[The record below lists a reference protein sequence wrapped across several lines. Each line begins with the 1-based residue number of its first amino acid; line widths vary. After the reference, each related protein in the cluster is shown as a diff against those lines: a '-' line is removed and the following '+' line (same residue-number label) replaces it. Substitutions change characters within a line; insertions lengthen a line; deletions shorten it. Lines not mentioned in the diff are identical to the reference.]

1 MIIANNYREIKEHF
15 DFTDSIITDMKWN
28 NPLDLSITIDYY
40 WDTQENR
47 EENRILALHFK
58 DCLAVEYKIKKEIL
72 EMSRDD
78 IHFDSLF
85 TIIRFENVEANSSG
99 FHRFHIYTFDYKEPL
114 LKIICKQVQL
124 EEV

>member
-1 MIIANNYREIKEHF
+1 MIIANNYKEIKDHF
-15 DFTDSIITDMKWN
+15 DFTDSIITDIKWN

-47 EENRILALHFK
+47 EENRTLALHFK
-58 DCLAVEYKIKKEIL
+58 DCLDVEYKIKKEIL
-72 EMSRDD
+72 EMSRND

-85 TIIRFENVEANSSG
+85 TIILFENVEANSSE
-99 FHRFHIYTFDYKEPL
+99 FYHFHIYTFDYKEPL

>member
-1 MIIANNYREIKEHF
+1 MEIKDHF
-15 DFTDSIITDMKWN
+15 DFTDSIITDIKWN

-47 EENRILALHFK
+47 GENRTLVLHFK
-58 DCLAVEYKIKKEIL
+58 DCLAVEYKIKKAIL

-85 TIIRFENVEANSSG
+85 TVIRFENVEVDSSG
-99 FHRFHIYTFDYKEPL
+99 FYHFHIYTSNYKEPL
-114 LKIICKQVQL
+114 LRIICKQVQL
-124 EEV
+124 EEI

>member
-1 MIIANNYREIKEHF
+1 MIIANNYKEIKDHF
-15 DFTDSIITDMKWN
+15 DFTDSIITDIKWN

-47 EENRILALHFK
+47 EENRTLALHFK
-58 DCLAVEYKIKKEIL
+58 DCLDVEYKIKKEIL
-72 EMSRDD
+72 EMSRND

-85 TIIRFENVEANSSG
+85 TIILLENVEANSSE
-99 FHRFHIYTFDYKEPL
+99 FYHFHIYTFDYKEPL

>member
-1 MIIANNYREIKEHF
+1 MIIANNYREIKDHF

-28 NPLDLSITIDYY
+28 NPLDLCITIDYY

-47 EENRILALHFK
+47 EKNRTLVLHFK
-58 DCLAVEYKIKKEIL
+58 DCLAVKYKTKQAIL

-78 IHFDSLF
+78 LHFDSLF
-85 TIIRFENVEANSSG
+85 TIIRFENVEVNSSG
-99 FHRFHIYTFDYKEPL
+99 FGHFHIYTFDYKEPL

>member
-1 MIIANNYREIKEHF
+1 MIIANNYKEIKDHF

-47 EENRILALHFK
+47 EENRTLALHFK
-58 DCLAVEYKIKKEIL
+58 DCLDVEYKIKKEIL
-72 EMSRDD
+72 EMSRRD

-85 TIIRFENVEANSSG
+85 TIILFENVEANSSE
-99 FHRFHIYTFDYKEPL
+99 FYHFHIYTFDYKEPL